1 MTLTEFR
8 ATGRDVAELADILD
22 CAAQEAMGPGRIYMD
37 GGLYIEGTAGHYTLT
52 IGNQSMA
59 GDLSTLEERLYT
71 FAVSEGYIDAEEA
84 YELFASELLSPGSA
98 CPAYQIR
105 LQQLRIANRIDTEV
119 QS

>member
-8 ATGRDVAELADILD
+8 ATGHDCELQSCEHAN
-22 CAAQEAMGPGRIYMD
+22 AQEMTGPGRVYVD
-37 GGLYIEGTAGHYTLT
+37 GLYIEGTEGRYTLT

-71 FAVSEGYIDAEEA
+71 FATSEGYIDSGEA